1 MTFDASTESVHSIY
15 PSVVIVLLASFCLN
29 NAQAAVSSNTASSSS
44 KAAPSHN
51 VSVEEANDQPANE
64 IVDRINITPIVDNSS
79 SINADINADSTL
91 ADTNSVPNNL
101 AVDSSLNNSQNS
113 PHITHNT
120 NRANSNTDRPIVNNA
135 NASRDDKTLI
145 NSNPQSQ
152 HYIPELTTLI
162 DPATKV
168 KVADSYP
175 IQVSS
180 YMSLDQAQS
189 LLLRVSPKLAAN
201 EAAIAA
207 SEYQA
212 QAASSIDKP
221 FVFARVSANA
231 YTLQKDIDLRDIKG
245 NIVDRVDDLEG
256 QLPDIPSIPPLPPLP
271 DLSDSVAS
279 RLPDSYDFKHSG
291 SSAGAG
297 VGVVWPV
304 YTAGRSEALTGLMDA
319 KTQEASADQLMDQN
333 ELFTTL
339 VNRYFQAQLA
349 IIASYLRDDA
359 LNTLQQTD
367 HMAQRLFEEG
377 FISHVE
383 RLEAQSALAD
393 AESEA
398 INARNTARLAMI
410 ALQRLLRTETRV
422 RPTTPLFVSS
432 KPLPDVSYF
441 QQLALDHHPG
451 LQKVAAKRLQASKLH
466 ELSDTG
472 YKPTVMVYGYG
483 QLEEK
488 PSWIAGVSATWKLW
502 GGLDKSATL
511 AASDAKIRQADLTQ
525 IDVSDNLLLLV
536 EKNWNDVNNAQAR
549 YQSLQSNVDLAA
561 EVLRLRRLGL
571 QEGVNTAI
579 EVVQS
584 QTQYLKARTQQAQA
598 ANDYVQALA
607 ALMNSTGTPQA
618 FNAYMNT
625 ADIRLPTLYMET
637 QSIP

>member
-1 MTFDASTESVHSIY
+1 MTFDASTESVQSIY

-29 NAQAAVSSNTASSSS
+29 NAQAAVSANTAPSSSTTEPS
-44 KAAPSHN
+44 KSLI
-51 VSVEEANDQPANE
+51 VDEANDQPSSETVNS
-64 IVDRINITPIVDNSS
+64 IDITPIVDNSS

-91 ADTNSVPNNL
+91 ANTNSVPNNL
-101 AVDSSLNNSQNS
+101 AVNSSLNKSQNS
-113 PHITHNT
+113 PHIAHNT
-120 NRANSNTDRPIVNNA
+120 NQANSNTDKLIVDSA
-135 NASRDDKTLI
+135 HRDNKTLI

-152 HYIPELTTLI
+152 HFTPELTTLI

-189 LLLRVSPKLAAN
+189 LLLKVSPKLAAN

-231 YTLQKDIDLRDIKG
+231 YTLQKDIDLRNIKG

-271 DLSDSVAS
+271 DLSDSLAS
-279 RLPDSYDFKHSG
+279 RLPDSYDFKQSG
-291 SSAGAG
+291 SSTGAG

-618 FNAYMNT
+618 FNAYMNA

-637 QSIP
+637 QSTP